1 MPDTFKPFDAAMAPL
16 HRGVNVVEASAGT
29 GKTYSIAMLV
39 LRFVVEK
46 NVPVEELL
54 VVTYT
59 RAATEELR
67 GRIRLRLLEAR
78 NILAASGPAD
88 ADPVLLRWL
97 EKCSDKTGA
106 LKRLE
111 LALLDMDRAPVFTIH
126 GFCQRMLQEQALES
140 GQLFEMELCADVS
153 QVRQEL
159 VEDFWR
165 SKFYDLSPLH
175 CSLLFD
181 SFADPDALYKSVQG
195 VGAEDIVEPAV
206 RISSGDALQE
216 VDKDIAALAQ
226 WWKRSSP
233 ALEQCF
239 LFAIDGK
246 MFKKN
251 VMEKFAPWWQ
261 QCKDFFEGTSERLPS
276 DLLWFGKDAL
286 LQELNGSKL
295 RGDAKK
301 EAFLQDWPLAGTV
314 VEAFAAGCEQAIL
327 SVRIEL
333 ALALQEN
340 LRKRL
345 QKKGLFSFDDLI
357 LQLAN
362 ALSGEQKEALQQVL
376 AQRFQVA
383 LIDEFQDTDAAQYRI
398 FSTLFAGGKHYLF
411 LIGDPK
417 QAIYKFRGADI
428 YAYFAARESADYLL
442 SLAKNYRSNP
452 LLVQGVND
460 LFLQRADSFASPQ
473 LSYNRVEAAKAPDTL
488 QLQYHGKAEAATIY
502 CSMESPHEN
511 GVKAWSSGKCMERL
525 QAYVASEIEGLLLR
539 TTIVTDIEESRPL
552 RAGDIAILVRT
563 HKQAEGFQRVLAHA
577 RIPSVMSSQ
586 KTVFET
592 EECRDLLVVVEAV
605 VNPYDPVLLRRALSC
620 KWFGLQ
626 GQQFYALVQDGVQMD
641 AWMERFYVY
650 HRLWMEKGFLAM
662 MNTLLAEESV
672 FETLCALPLAQRQI
686 ANIQHLIEIIQE
698 EESVSNLSM
707 LHSLQYIS
715 RQLETAEGS
724 EHAQLRLESDEEAV
738 KIVTMHGVKGL
749 EFPVVFAP
757 CLWYRSARLQ
767 HEKQCVSFHDE
778 QGRQVADL
786 GSSDF
791 EDRRERALREELA
804 EELRLLYVAVTR
816 ASCRS
821 YLFWADV
828 AASGYTTSSR
838 KSALAWALSLESC
851 QDIDEQN
858 EYIEGLCD
866 GKSAEYR
873 LVPAEADEKAG
884 MDSRLPEPL
893 SFSCQQFSRFP
904 LTAEWLMTSY
914 SALAGSVHHSSF
926 VSERIPEGEKSL
938 RIHDLPF
945 GANFGN
951 VVHGV
956 LEDYSFALLA
966 GEEEFRSEV
975 EGQCRRFGVEAD
987 TDQLMALLRDVTRT
1001 VLTSD
1006 QDEKL
1011 FSLSDLQEQDVLK
1024 EMPFYFH
1031 LQEESTERINELL
1044 AFSAVVR
1051 PIQEKTL
1058 KGYLTGFVDL
1068 VCRYQGKY
1076 YVIDYKSNYL
1086 GDFLHDY
1093 KRENL
1098 TAAMCD
1104 HNYGL
1109 QYWIYT
1115 LVLHRFL
1122 ANTLPGYSYQESF
1135 GGVFYLFARGMR
1147 PDCPG
1152 NGVFFDR
1159 PQLAVLDA
1167 LLLSLGGS

>member
-1 MPDTFKPFDAAMAPL
+1 MPDTFKPFDAATAPL
-16 HRGVNVVEASAGT
+16 QKGVNVVEASAGT

-39 LRFVVEK
+39 LRFVVEQH
-46 NVPVEELL
+46 VPVEELL

-78 NILAASGPAD
+78 NILVNGAPPD
-88 ADPVLLRWL
+88 ADSVLVRCL
-97 EKCSDKTGA
+97 EHWPDKAVA

-159 VEDFWR
+159 VDDFWR
-165 SKFYDLSPLH
+165 SKLYDLSSLH
-175 CSLLFD
+175 CSLFLD
-181 SFADPDALYKSVQG
+181 SFADPVALYESVQG
-195 VGAEDIVEPAV
+195 VGAEDFIAPPL
-206 RISSGDALQE
+206 RISSEDALQL
-216 VDKDIAALAQ
+216 VDESVAMLKG
-226 WWKRSSP
+226 WWEASSS
-233 ALEQCF
+233 ALEECF
-239 LFAIDGK
+239 LSAIDSK

-251 VMEKFAPWWQ
+251 VSENFAPWWQ
-261 QCKDFFEGTSERLPS
+261 QCKDFFSGKSERLPS
-276 DLLWFGKDAL
+276 DLLWLGKAAL
-286 LQELNGSKL
+286 LQELNGVKL
-295 RGDAKK
+295 RGNVKK
-301 EAFLQDWPLAGTV
+301 EAFLQDWPLAGAS
-314 VEAFAAGCEQAIL
+314 VEEFAARCKQALL
-327 SVRIEL
+327 SLRIEL
-333 ALALQEN
+333 ALELQEK

-345 QKKGLFSFDDLI
+345 QKQGLFSFDDLV
-357 LQLAN
+357 LQLAK
-362 ALSGEQKEALQQVL
+362 ALSGTQKQALQKVL
-376 AQRFQVA
+376 AERFQVA

-398 FSTLFAGGKHYLF
+398 FATLFAGGEHYLF

-428 YAYFAARESADYLL
+428 YAYFAARNSADALL
-442 SLAKNYRSNP
+442 SLSKNYRSNP
-452 LLVQGVND
+452 FLVQGVND
-460 LFLQRADSFASPQ
+460 LFLQRTDSFVNPE
-473 LSYNRVEAAKAPDTL
+473 LPYNRVDAAKAAGTL
-488 QLQYHGKAEAATIY
+488 QLQDNGKAGASTIY
-502 CSMESPHEN
+502 CSMVSPYEN
-511 GVKAWSSGKCMERL
+511 GVKAWHSGKCMERL
-525 QAYVASEIEGLLLR
+525 QSYVASEIKTLLLHN
-539 TTIVTDIEESRPL
+539 TIVTDIGKSRPL
-552 RAGDIAILVRT
+552 TAGDIAILVRT
-563 HKQAEGFQRVLAHA
+563 HKQAEGFQKVLAYA
-577 RIPSVMSSQ
+577 RIPSVMSSR

-592 EECRDLLVVVEAV
+592 EESRDLQKVLEAV
-605 VNPYDPVLLRRALSC
+605 ANPSDSSQLRRALSC
-620 KWFGLQ
+620 KWFGLN
-626 GQQFYALVQDGVQMD
+626 GQQFYALVQDEVLMD
-641 AWMERFYVY
+641 RWMEGFYGY
-650 HRLWMEKGFLAM
+650 HKLWQEKGFLAM
-662 MNTLLAEESV
+662 MNTLLADESV
-672 FETLCALPLAQRQI
+672 FENLCALPLVQRQI

-698 EESVSNLSM
+698 EESANNLSM
-707 LHSLQYIS
+707 SHSLQYLA
-715 RQLETAEGS
+715 RQRGVVEGA
-724 EHAQLRLESDEEAV
+724 EHAQLRLESDDEAV

-749 EFPVVFAP
+749 EFPVVFNP
-757 CLWYRSARLQ
+757 CLWYRSARLKN
-767 HEKQCVSFHDE
+767 EKQCISYHDE

-791 EDRRERALREELA
+791 EERRGSALQEELA
-804 EELRLLYVAVTR
+804 EEARLLYVAATR

-828 AASGYTTSSR
+828 VASGYTTSSR
-838 KSALAWALSLESC
+838 ASAFAWALSVEDC
-851 QDIDEQN
+851 QNIGEQN
-858 EYIEGLCD
+858 ECIERLCD
-866 GKSAEYR
+866 GEAAEFR
-873 LVPAEADEKAG
+873 LLPAEPDVEEGADTC
-884 MDSRLPEPL
+884 LLEPL
-893 SFSCQQFSRFP
+893 SFACHHFSCFP

-914 SALAGSVHHSSF
+914 SALVGSAHHSQVESKQ
-926 VSERIPEGEKSL
+926 VPEEASSH

-966 GEEEFRSEV
+966 GEGEFRSEV
-975 EGQCRRFGVEAD
+975 EGQCRRFGVDAD
-987 TDQLMALLRDVTRT
+987 TDQLMALLRNVTRT
-1001 VLTSD
+1001 VLTAE
-1006 QDEKL
+1006 QGGKL
-1011 FSLSDLQEQDVLK
+1011 FALADLQERDVLK

-1031 LQEESTERINELL
+1031 LREESTERINELL
-1044 AFSAVVR
+1044 AFSKVVR

-1093 KRENL
+1093 KQENL
-1098 TAAMCD
+1098 TVAMCD

-1122 ANTLPGYSYQESF
+1122 ANTLSDYNYDESF
-1135 GGVFYLFARGMR
+1135 GGVFYLFARGMC

-1159 PQLAVLDA
+1159 PQLDVLDA
-1167 LLLSLGGS
+1167 LQQALGGR